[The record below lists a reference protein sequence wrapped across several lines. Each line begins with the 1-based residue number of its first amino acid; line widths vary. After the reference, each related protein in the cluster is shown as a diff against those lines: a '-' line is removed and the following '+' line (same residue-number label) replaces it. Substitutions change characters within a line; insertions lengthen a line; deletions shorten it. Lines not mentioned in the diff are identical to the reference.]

1 MPYDDEPA
9 SAAAL
14 LEEMESLR
22 VKLEAIS
29 RTNES
34 LASQK
39 AEWMEERKALIAR
52 ISYLTTL
59 LSGQVS
65 GQTSGQ
71 TSAKAQ
77 PELLKR
83 PVDAGVT
90 AEEAEDKQEKRER
103 AERERLQRAAIKHAK
118 KGKGADGKTKPV
130 NGGGRKPVNPQLPL
144 VEVPVLV
151 PAALRSLP
159 DGTPLIT
166 LRWDR
171 SEQEH
176 YVPAGV
182 VRLVHLIEIMGLS
195 NTHEVMARAPIPAR
209 IVPRCKYSDAM
220 IIEMMVRKY
229 MRGMPFYRVLHDMRA
244 MGSDLSDSTLS
255 DLAQWF
261 ASFLAP
267 ITQTIRDQVLRETV
281 AHVDETPLPT
291 HDGRR
296 YLWAL
301 LGGRQVTFH
310 VGGRGAN
317 ELRMILGLPLKD
329 PTPGEQE
336 RATQYAGRSATQ
348 FVNMMADG
356 YSLYDT
362 VLEEAGIGRMN
373 CWAHGLRDLKPFAAE
388 PVIGPIV
395 KAIGKLYDVERR
407 AKKQVEEKELEG
419 QDAIAVYTQL
429 RNEYS
434 KPQLAILHQLLQPA
448 SDQYPKGTDQR
459 KGIDFLIK
467 NWPSFTVFA
476 DAGDLPV
483 DNNDAERAFRMI
495 VVGRK
500 NWMLIGSE
508 DAAPHAAALF
518 SIMESCRLCK
528 VEPRAYLTHV
538 VERLHAG
545 GTSPEDL
552 TPRALAKKF
561 PLRE

>member
-1 MPYDDEPA
+1 MPDDDEPA
-9 SAAAL
+9 EASAL
-14 LEEMESLR
+14 LEELESLR
-22 VKLEAIS
+22 VKLDAIS

-34 LASQK
+34 LASEK
-39 AEWMEERKALIAR
+39 VEWLEERKALVAR

-59 LSGQVS
+59 LSGQL
-65 GQTSGQ
+65 
-71 TSAKAQ
+71 SAKAQ
-77 PELLKR
+77 PELLKL

-144 VEVPVLV
+144 LEVPIPV
-151 PAALRSLP
+151 PAAQRTLP
-159 DGTPLIT
+159 DGTPLVT

-195 NTHEVMARAPIPAR
+195 DTHEVLVRAPLPAR

-255 DLAQWF
+255 DLAQKF
-261 ASFLAP
+261 AGFLAP
-267 ITQTIRDQVLRETV
+267 ITHAIRDQVLRETV

-296 YLWAL
+296 YLWAI
-301 LGGRQVTFH
+301 LGGRQVTLH

-317 ELRMILGLPLKD
+317 ELRMILGLPLKE
-329 PTPGEQE
+329 PTPGERE
-336 RATQYAGRSATQ
+336 RATQYAGRSHTR

-362 VLEEAGIGRMN
+362 VLEEAGIERMN
-373 CWAHGLRDLKPFAAE
+373 CWAHGLRDLKPFAQE

-395 KAIGKLYDVERR
+395 EAIGKLYDVERK
-407 AKKQVEEKELEG
+407 AKKQVEKMALEG
-419 QDAIAVYTQL
+419 QEAIAVYTRL
-429 RNEYS
+429 RDECS
-434 KPQLAILHQLLQPA
+434 RPQLAIIHELLLPA
-448 SDQYPKGTDQR
+448 SDQYPKGTKQR
-459 KGIDFLIK
+459 NGIDFLIK
-467 NWPSFTVFA
+467 NWASFVVYVE
-476 DAGDLPV
+476 GGELPV
-483 DNNDAERAFRMI
+483 DNNDIERAFRMI

-518 SIMESCRLCK
+518 SVMESCRLGK

-545 GTSPEDL
+545 GISPEEL

>member
-144 VEVPVLV
+144 VEVPVTV

-267 ITQTIRDQVLRETV
+267 ITHAIRDQVLRETV

-395 KAIGKLYDVERR
+395 KAIGKLYDVERK

-419 QDAIAVYTQL
+419 QAAIAVYTQL

>member
-9 SAAAL
+9 EAASL
-14 LEEMESLR
+14 VEDLETLR
-22 VKLEAIS
+22 MKLDAIS

-34 LASQK
+34 LASEK
-39 AEWMEERKALIAR
+39 AEWTEERKALVAR
-52 ISYLTTL
+52 IHYLTAL
-59 LSGQVS
+59 LSGQ
-65 GQTSGQ
+65 TS
-71 TSAKAQ
+71 TKAQ
-77 PELLKR
+77 PELLKV

-144 VEVPVLV
+144 LEVPILV

-159 DGTPLIT
+159 DGTPLVT

-176 YVPAGV
+176 YAPAGV

-195 NTHEVMARAPIPAR
+195 DTHEVKARAPIPAR

-255 DLAQWF
+255 DLAQLF
-261 ASFLAP
+261 AGFLTP
-267 ITQTIRDQVLRETV
+267 ITQAIRDQVLRETV

-317 ELRMILGLPLKD
+317 ELRMILGLPLKE
-329 PTPGEQE
+329 PTPGERE
-336 RATQYAGRSATQ
+336 RAIQYAGRSATR
-348 FVNMMADG
+348 FINMMADG

-362 VLEEAGIGRMN
+362 VLEEAGIVRMN
-373 CWAHGLRDLKPFAAE
+373 CWAHGLRDLKPFAEE

-395 KAIGKLYDVERR
+395 EAIGKLYDVERK
-407 AKKQVEEKELEG
+407 AKKQVEKMGLEG
-419 QDAIAVYTQL
+419 QEAIAIYTRL

-434 KPQLAILHQLLQPA
+434 RPQLAIIHELLQPA

-467 NWPSFTVFA
+467 NWTSFTVYA

-518 SIMESCRLCK
+518 SVMESCRLCK

-545 GTSPEDL
+545 GTPPEEL

>member
-1 MPYDDEPA
+1 MPYDDELPEG
-9 SAAAL
+9 AAL
-14 LEEMESLR
+14 LTELESLR

-34 LASQK
+34 LASEKQVLASEK
-39 AEWMEERKALIAR
+39 AEWMEERKALVAR

-59 LSGQVS
+59 LSGQLN
-65 GQTSGQ
+65 
-71 TSAKAQ
+71 AKAQ
-77 PELLKR
+77 PELLKL

-144 VEVPVLV
+144 LEVPVTV
-151 PAALRSLP
+151 PAAQRTLP
-159 DGTPLIT
+159 DGTPLVT

-195 NTHEVMARAPIPAR
+195 DTHEVMARAPIPAR
-209 IVPRCKYSDAM
+209 IVPRCTYSDAM

-255 DLAQWF
+255 DLAQLF
-261 ASFLAP
+261 AGFLAP
-267 ITQTIRDQVLRETV
+267 ITHAIRDQVLRETV

-310 VGGRGAN
+310 VGGRGSN

-329 PTPGEQE
+329 PTPGERE
-336 RATQYAGRSATQ
+336 RATQYAGRSATR
-348 FVNMMADG
+348 FINMMADG

-362 VLEEAGIGRMN
+362 VLEEAGIERMN

-395 KAIGKLYDVERR
+395 KAIGTLYDVERK
-407 AKKQVEEKELEG
+407 AKKQVEKMGLEG
-419 QDAIAVYTQL
+419 QEAIAVYSRL
-429 RNEYS
+429 RDKYS
-434 KPQLAILHQLLQPA
+434 KPQLAIIHELLLPA
-448 SDQYPKGTDQR
+448 SGHYPKGTDQR

-467 NWPSFTVFA
+467 NWTSFTVYA
-476 DAGDLPV
+476 NAGDLPV
-483 DNNDAERAFRMI
+483 DNNDVERAFRMV

-518 SIMESCRLCK
+518 SVMESCRLCK

-538 VERLHAG
+538 VERMHAG
-545 GTSPEDL
+545 GTPPEEL